1 MSIQSKTEHSL
12 NDLIAISRDG
22 KDFYEEA
29 AAKVGDAELATL
41 FRRIA
46 GVKSDIV

>member
-22 KDFYEEA
+22 KD
-29 AAKVGDAELATL
+29 LSL
-41 FRRIA
+41 IH
-46 GVKSDIV
+46 I

>member
-22 KDFYEEA
+22 KGFYEEA
-29 AAKVGDAELATL
+29 AAKVGDA
-41 FRRIA
+41 
-46 GVKSDIV
+46 